1 MAIWGLG
8 VRGDFPREVIL
19 NQDLTA
25 EDGPIRGEF
34 WGRSLPGLGEQIPG
48 GQKWSGTFYTQAGG
62 AGSWNGVKESRRYG
76 RRGREPWATIQSLHF
91 LLLMVGATRG

>member
-25 EDGPIRGEF
+25 EDGPIRVEF
-34 WGRSLPGLGEQIPG
+34 WGRSFAGPGEQIPG
-48 GQKWSGTFYTQAGG
+48 GQKRSGTFHTQAGG

-76 RRGREPWATIQSLHF
+76 RRG
-91 LLLMVGATRG
+91 